1 MKRKPITAAMKLEV
15 LTVLGM
21 WPCYRCDK
29 EFWLADMQW
38 DHVQALVDGGTHEPS
53 NLRPVCIGCHRDKS
67 AFEHVRNSKSK
78 RLAKAREAHEAVLKG
93 EPKKPGSIKSRGFQG
108 HRKFNGESVWKIK

>member
-15 LTVLGM
+15 LNTLGT

-29 EFWLADMQW
+29 TFWLCEMEW

-53 NLRPVCIGCHRDKS
+53 NLRPVCKGCHREKS
-67 AFEHVRNSKSK
+67 SFEVSRWAKHTRLSKDQQV
-78 RLAKAREAHEAVLKG
+78 HEAVIAG
-93 EPKKPGSIKSRGFQG
+93 TATRPKSKIPSRPFQRRKP
-108 HRKFNGESVWKIK
+108 